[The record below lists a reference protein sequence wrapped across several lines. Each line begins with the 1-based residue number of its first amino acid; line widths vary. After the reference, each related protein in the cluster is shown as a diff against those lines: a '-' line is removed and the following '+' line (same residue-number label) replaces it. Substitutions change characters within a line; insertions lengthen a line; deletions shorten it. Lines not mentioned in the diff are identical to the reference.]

1 MRRFPQ
7 LLLTMLVVSACSDL
21 PTAPVAVQFDH
32 IPDGQERR
40 YIVTLAGSPNGDVSA
55 AADLAAQLGI
65 QPERLYSHVLSGFSA
80 SLDATELARLSGH
93 PMVAS
98 LEADQVVSIQ
108 VTQTP
113 TPSWGLDRVDQSALP
128 LDNAYN
134 YDLFGTGV
142 TFYGVDTGILDT
154 HVDFQG
160 RMLPGADFIGDGN
173 GTSDCNG
180 HGTHTAS
187 TAAGTTY
194 GVAKG
199 ADIVPVRVLD
209 CFGFGSFSGVIAG
222 VDWVAQNATP
232 PAVLNL
238 SLGGPPSATLDAAI
252 SRAVAAGFTV
262 VVAAGND
269 NIDACSVSP
278 ARAPDAITTGSTT
291 ISDNR
296 SAFSNFG
303 TCLDLFAP
311 GSLITAAWSTSN
323 TAVNTIS
330 GTSMAAPHVAGV
342 AALYLEANPA
352 ATPAQVVQAI
362 TANATVGVVGNEGA
376 GSPDLLLNSGFLL
389 GTPPPPNQAPTA
401 SYVWSISGGQ
411 LTLDASGSSD
421 PDGSITLYEWINPSN
436 GEVFG
441 TGQVFTRSA
450 PPVSR
455 PVTLRVTDNGGL
467 TATETQTINPSG
479 PPVNQPPV
487 ASFTF
492 SCTGLTCSFDGT
504 GSTDDNGIV
513 SYSWTDGSA
522 NVIGTAAQI
531 SYTFPAAGSDAIT
544 LTVTDAGGLTGT
556 QTQTVTV
563 TNPPPP
569 NQAPTAT
576 YTWSVSGNQLTL
588 DASGSTDPDGSIVL
602 YEWINANNGEVF
614 GTGQVFTRSAPPVA
628 RGVTLRVTDDG
639 GLTAT
644 DTQTVGGN

>member
-1 MRRFPQ
+1 MRRFPP
-7 LLLTMLVVSACSDL
+7 LLLTILVVSACSDL
-21 PTAPVAVQFDH
+21 TTSPTDVQFNH
-32 IPDGQERR
+32 VATGQERP
-40 YIVTLAGSPNGDVSA
+40 YIVTLAGTPTGEISA

-65 QPERLYSHVLSGFSA
+65 EPEHLYSHVMSGFSA
-80 SLDATELARLSGH
+80 NLSANELARLSGH
-93 PMVAS
+93 PMVLS
-98 LEADQVVSIQ
+98 VEADQIASIH

-160 RMLPGADFIGDGN
+160 RMQPGADFVGDGN
-173 GTSDCNG
+173 GTTDCHG

-187 TAAGTTY
+187 TTAGTTY
-194 GVAKG
+194 GIAKG
-199 ADIVPVRVLD
+199 VDVVPVRVLD
-209 CFGFGSFSGVIAG
+209 CFGFGSFSDVIAG

-238 SLGGPPSATLDAAI
+238 SLGGPASTTIDAAI
-252 SRAVAAGFTV
+252 ARAVAAGLTV

-269 NIDACSVSP
+269 NLDACTVSP

-296 SAFSNFG
+296 SSFSNLG
-303 TCLDLFAP
+303 TCLDIFAP
-311 GSLITAAWSTSN
+311 GSGITAAWNTSN

-362 TANATVGVVGNEGA
+362 TANATVGLVGNEGA

-389 GTPPPPNQAPTA
+389 GSPPPPNQAPMA
-401 SYVWSISGGQ
+401 SFVWSIVGGQ

-421 PDGSITLYEWINPSN
+421 SDGTITLYEWINPNN

-441 TGQVFTRSA
+441 TGQVYSRNA
-450 PPVSR
+450 PPVAR

-467 TATETQTINPSG
+467 TATETQTVDPSG
-479 PPVNQPPV
+479 PPPPNQAPV

-504 GSTDDNGIV
+504 GSSDDNGIV

-576 YTWSVSGNQLTL
+576 YTWSVTGGQLTL
-588 DASGSTDPDGSIVL
+588 DASGSSDPDGSIVL
-602 YEWINANNGEVF
+602 YEWINPSNGNVF
-614 GTGQVFTRSAPPVA
+614 GTGPVLTRSAPEVGRP
-628 RGVTLRVTDDG
+628 VTLRVTDDG

-644 DTQTVGGN
+644 DTQTVG